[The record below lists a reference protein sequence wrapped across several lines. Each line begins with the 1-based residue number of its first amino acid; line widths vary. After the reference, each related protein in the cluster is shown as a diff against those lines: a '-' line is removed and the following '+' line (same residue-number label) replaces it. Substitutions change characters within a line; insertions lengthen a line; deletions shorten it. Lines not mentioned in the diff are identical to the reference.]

1 MSIASSIF
9 VTVVT
14 IFGIIVLF
22 TFISILVM
30 NFDLDL
36 KEFVILAI
44 ANLVSLAVIVVNVRN
59 YKQITYTAPTYN
71 INQMM
76 KDFEPK
82 IVYLRNTEL
91 GPYQESGKLE
101 ETIYFGKHEWIYYDD
116 EANKPKHEPASMPRP
131 EYLMDNVEN

>member
-1 MSIASSIF
+1 MSIASSVF
-9 VTVVT
+9 VTIVT

-36 KEFVILAI
+36 KQFVILVI
-44 ANLVSLAVIVVNVRN
+44 ANLISLAVIVVNVRN

-71 INQMM
+71 VNQMI

-82 IVYLRNTEL
+82 IVYLR
-91 GPYQESGKLE
+91 K
-101 ETIYFGKHEWIYYDD
+101 K
-116 EANKPKHEPASMPRP
+116 
-131 EYLMDNVEN
+131 